1 MQKNPAFVYLR
12 RIEASRDIA
21 NMIVSSQN
29 RVYLDADS
37 LMINTLGEEVINN
50 GPVPAATPKAASSW

>member
-1 MQKNPAFVYLR
+1 
-12 RIEASRDIA
+12 
-21 NMIVSSQN
+21 MIVSSQN